1 MTILWTKCSDRMPPD
16 DDIEILIRNVDCVD
30 FIQTPANEIWYDI
43 NPEDVNGWEWTP
55 YTPEV
60 WAELNRKMTILWT
73 KCSERMPPRTYKEKV
88 ILRGHPDKYL
98 MHMTAED
105 CN

>member
-1 MTILWTKCSDRMPPD
+1 MTIP
-16 DDIEILIRNVDCVD
+16 
-30 FIQTPANEIWYDI
+30 
-43 NPEDVNGWEWTP
+43 
-55 YTPEV
+55 
-60 WAELNRKMTILWT
+60 WT

-105 CN
+105 CNLLLPNYSKLREYCEWTPYTPEAWAESTNPDKVWLDELPELLKQQAD